1 MTAET
6 ALLASTAH
14 VIRAK
19 VIPPLS
25 EGWVERARPEA
36 LLAEA
41 IELRRVVVVSATA
54 GSGKTTLVAAVTHR
68 LSRPVAWLTLD
79 WTDTAPGRLVTYLE
93 AALGMAVPRVR
104 GVAGDALAAGIPHSE
119 AAGLLADAVAGE
131 RLVLVI
137 DELERLGEEE
147 PAWAVIEALL
157 RYAPDDMRIVL
168 CSRRPVPASV
178 LPRYPGQI
186 ARVGDDVLALT
197 AEEAT
202 WVLTRHGTV
211 TVDPA
216 AAVQAT
222 GGWVTGVLFEAW
234 RYGGEAS
241 GTGDEDPLYGYLSAH
256 ILGALA
262 AEDREFLIAT
272 SVLYEVTDARAA
284 ALGLRDA
291 GVRLASLR
299 RARIPATWKDAGRT
313 LRCHPRFREYLQDQ
327 LESWPS
333 QRLQTLRLAHG
344 RLLAAE
350 GHHEEAAEVLLA
362 AGAVAEALEPAAMT
376 IFGVIDRLDF
386 AQARRWL
393 DALAEAE
400 PEGVTPF
407 VLARLM
413 LAVASE
419 NYAAGAEFADRLA
432 AHGKLA
438 EVASSSSVAANLLC
452 SCYQLTGR
460 YDDMA
465 ATFALAPRDASYGA
479 LRAIV
484 GVCGLLEEN
493 PPLPELTG
501 GPLDGVLIAILYARG
516 RLAKVLADTETVGWV
531 QAYAQSWLI
540 RALSD
545 AGRVPEAVALYE
557 AVRAR
562 GLNNT
567 SLHAV
572 VGPRVLTDVGRR
584 EEALETVRR
593 GRQRA
598 RDEGAV
604 LYELLAGVEE
614 ARLRLRIDRDPAA
627 ALAVLDPVDR
637 HPVTHRYAQLG
648 PLVDAWY
655 GFALLLQGRDAE
667 ALERLRRSV
676 ATERR
681 VDQWQDMP
689 ANAVYLAEAEW
700 RAGNVE
706 AADRAAD
713 LALEA
718 ARVQGFN
725 HMLLLALRDFPEVLS
740 RRLDAEP
747 TADSP
752 WHELAR
758 ALRAQ
763 QVEVQAPASVSVE
776 LLEFSRCAI
785 LVEGE
790 EHRPR
795 IAKTYALLAYLL
807 TRPRR
812 QAERDELLEVLFEG
826 RADNSA
832 RAYLR
837 QAVRWLRTVL
847 PADGVVSERGTVGLS
862 EELVAVSESV
872 RVEGALAEAARLR
885 GADRLRATLAA
896 LEIIDQGPY
905 LPGITSQWLDQRRQR
920 LTELATDA
928 RYEAAEL
935 AFSAG
940 RFEESERLIKAVLD
954 AEPFHEAVWRL
965 AMRLAGA
972 RGDDI
977 GVLRTYQ
984 RCEQVLAEV
993 GAEPTATTRQLVDQL
1008 RR

>member
-1 MTAET
+1 MSAET
-6 ALLASTAH
+6 ASPALTAR

-25 EGWVERARPEA
+25 GGWVKRARPEA

-41 IELRRVVVVSATA
+41 VESRRVVVVSATA
-54 GSGKTTLVAAVTHR
+54 GSGKTTLVAAAMQR

-93 AALGMAVPRVR
+93 AALGMVVPRVQ
-104 GVAGDALAAGIPHSE
+104 GVARDALAARISHPE

-131 RLVLVI
+131 QLVLVI
-137 DELERLGEEE
+137 DGLERLGEEE
-147 PAWAVIEALL
+147 PAWAVLEALL
-157 RYAPDDMRIVL
+157 RYAPGDMRIVL

-178 LPRYPGQI
+178 LPRYPGEV
-186 ARVGDDVLALT
+186 ARLGDDVLALSV
-197 AEEAT
+197 EEAAR
-202 WVLTRHGTV
+202 VLARQGTA
-211 TVDPA
+211 TVDAA

-256 ILGALA
+256 ILGDLG
-262 AEDREFLIAT
+262 AEDHEFLIAT
-272 SVLYEVTDARAA
+272 SVLNEITDARAA

-291 GVRLASLR
+291 GARLASLR
-299 RARIPATWKDAGRT
+299 RARIPATWKGDGRT

-327 LESWPS
+327 LETWPS
-333 QRLQTLRLAHG
+333 QRLHALRLAHG

-350 GHHEEAAEVLLA
+350 GHHEEAAGVLLA
-362 AGAVAEALEPAAMT
+362 AGAVAEALEPAAVA

-386 AQARRWL
+386 ALARRWL

-400 PEGVTPF
+400 PEGMTPF
-407 VLARLM
+407 VVARLM

-419 NYAAGAEFADRLA
+419 NYAPGVEFADRLTA
-432 AHGKLA
+432 RGKRN
-438 EVASSSSVAANLLC
+438 EVVASSSVAAMLLC
-452 SCYQLTGR
+452 VCYQLAGR
-460 YDDMA
+460 FDDLA
-465 ATFALAPRDASYGA
+465 ATFALVPRDASYDVV
-479 LRAIV
+479 RAIA
-484 GVCGLLEEN
+484 GAAGLVKN

-501 GPLDGVLIAILYARG
+501 GPLDGVLIAILYGRG
-516 RLAKVLADTETVGWV
+516 RLATVLVGSETVGWV

-540 RALSD
+540 TALSD
-545 AGRVPEAVALYE
+545 AGRVQEAVDLYE

-567 SLHAV
+567 SLHTV

-584 EEALETVRR
+584 EEALETLWR

-598 RDEGAV
+598 REEGTV
-604 LYELLAGVEE
+604 LYELMTGVEE
-614 ARLRLRIDRDPAA
+614 ARLRLRIDRDPVA
-627 ALAVLDPVDR
+627 ALAALDPVDQ
-637 HPVTHRYAQLG
+637 HPVTHRVAWVG
-648 PLVDAWY
+648 PQVDCWY
-655 GFALLLQGRDAE
+655 GFALLLQDRDAE
-667 ALERLRRSV
+667 ALERLRRAAASDLSMD
-676 ATERR
+676 R
-681 VDQWQDMP
+681 WQDMP
-689 ANAVYLAEAEW
+689 TTAVCLAEAEW
-700 RAGNVE
+700 RAGNEE

-747 TADSP
+747 AAGSP

-763 QVEVQAPASVSVE
+763 QVAAPVSARVSVE
-776 LLEFSRCAI
+776 LVEFGRCAI

-795 IAKTYALLAYLL
+795 IVKTYALLAYLL
-807 TRPRR
+807 TRPHR
-812 QAERDELLEVLFEG
+812 QAERDELLGVLFEG
-826 RADNSA
+826 RADESA

-847 PADGVVSERGTVGLS
+847 PPDGVVSERGTVGLS
-862 EELVAVSESV
+862 GELVAVSESV

-896 LEIIDQGPY
+896 LEIIDRGPY
-905 LPGITSQWLDQRRQR
+905 LPGIASQWLDERRQR
-920 LTELATDA
+920 LAELATDA

-935 AFSAG
+935 ALPAG
-940 RFEESERLIKAVLD
+940 RFEESERLTEAVLD
-954 AEPFHEAVWRL
+954 AEPFHEAAWRL

-972 RGDDI
+972 RGDDV